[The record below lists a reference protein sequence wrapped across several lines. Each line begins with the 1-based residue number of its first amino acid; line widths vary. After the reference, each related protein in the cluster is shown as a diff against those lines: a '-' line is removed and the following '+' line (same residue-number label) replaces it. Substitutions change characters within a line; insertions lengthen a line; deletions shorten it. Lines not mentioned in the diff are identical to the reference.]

1 MLDMPH
7 PLDDDGKVDV
17 TRLRSGLGLFKFCRA
32 YIPKC
37 AWLCAPLN
45 NLTSP
50 DVNTWEPIHEFCWD
64 ALKYFVVY
72 SKGLYHID
80 YKKPIYVCTDGSKRG
95 VGGYVYQKDG
105 KEERVCSYFSRQTT
119 KDEQKWDTRELE
131 LLAVLATLEAHH
143 HLIDGQRIKL
153 QTDHRNLTYL
163 MNLKEPNGRL
173 GRWVLRLQEHNFD
186 IEYRPTRTD
195 GQFAQ
200 HRGST
205 RAK

>member
-1 MLDMPH
+1 M
-7 PLDDDGKVDV
+7 
-17 TRLRSGLGLFKFCRA
+17 
-32 YIPKC
+32 
-37 AWLCAPLN
+37 
-45 NLTSP
+45 
-50 DVNTWEPIHEFCWD
+50 
-64 ALKYFVVY
+64 
-72 SKGLYHID
+72 
-80 YKKPIYVCTDGSKRG
+80 CTDGSKRG

-186 IEYRPTRTD
+186 IEYRK
-195 GQFAQ
+195 GQYMDISDCMSRNPQEKTTEAPVAAPENVTSEYELSLI
-200 HRGST
+200 HI
-205 RAK
+205 